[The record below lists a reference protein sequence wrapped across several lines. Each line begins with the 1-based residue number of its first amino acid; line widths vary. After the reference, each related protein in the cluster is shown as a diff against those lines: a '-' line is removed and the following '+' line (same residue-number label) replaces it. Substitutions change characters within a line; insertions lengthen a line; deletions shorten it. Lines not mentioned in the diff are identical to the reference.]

1 MSVNYRNKNN
11 FNTFNIN
18 SRFFSFLFF
27 SLTLL
32 TLYLIINISND
43 TKIIKRDK
51 IPLILAQIQESKDN
65 QVIEITN
72 RDKLLR
78 THIKDEAKKNGMIK
92 ANYSNDIIKW

>member
-11 FNTFNIN
+11 FNVFNIN

-51 IPLILAQIQESKDN
+51 IPLILTQIQESKDN

>member
-11 FNTFNIN
+11 FNVFSIN

-65 QVIEITN
+65 QVIEITD

-92 ANYSNDIIKW
+92 ANYSSNIIKW

>member
-1 MSVNYRNKNN
+1 MPVNYRNKNN
-11 FNTFNIN
+11 FNVFNIS

-32 TLYLIINISND
+32 ILYLIINISND

-51 IPLILAQIQESKDN
+51 IPLILAQIKESKDN
-65 QVIEITN
+65 QVIEITH

-78 THIKDEAKKNGMIK
+78 THIKDEAKKYGMIK
-92 ANYSNDIIKW
+92 ANYSNNIIKW

>member
-11 FNTFNIN
+11 FNVFNIN

-65 QVIEITN
+65 QVIEITD

-78 THIKDEAKKNGMIK
+78 THIKNEAKKNGMIK

>member
-11 FNTFNIN
+11 FNVFNIN

-65 QVIEITN
+65 QVIEIN
-72 RDKLLR
+72 DRDKLLR

-92 ANYSNDIIKW
+92 ANYSNNIIKW

>member
-11 FNTFNIN
+11 FNVFNIN
-18 SRFFSFLFF
+18 SRLFSFLFF

-32 TLYLIINISND
+32 TLYLIINISNN

-65 QVIEITN
+65 QVIEITD

>member
-1 MSVNYRNKNN
+1 MSINYRNKNN
-11 FNTFNIN
+11 FNVFNIN

-51 IPLILAQIQESKDN
+51 IPLILAQIQDSKDN
-65 QVIEITN
+65 QVIEIN
-72 RDKLLR
+72 DRDKLLR
-78 THIKDEAKKNGMIK
+78 THIKDEAKKSGMIK
-92 ANYSNDIIKW
+92 ANYSNNIIKW

>member
-11 FNTFNIN
+11 FNVFNIN

-32 TLYLIINISND
+32 TLYLIINIGND

-65 QVIEITN
+65 QVIEITD

-78 THIKDEAKKNGMIK
+78 THIKNEAKKNGMIK

>member
-11 FNTFNIN
+11 FNVFNIN

-51 IPLILAQIQESKDN
+51 IPLILAQIKDTKDH
-65 QVIEITN
+65 QVIAIN
-72 RDKLLR
+72 YRDKLLR

-92 ANYSNDIIKW
+92 ANYSNNIIKW